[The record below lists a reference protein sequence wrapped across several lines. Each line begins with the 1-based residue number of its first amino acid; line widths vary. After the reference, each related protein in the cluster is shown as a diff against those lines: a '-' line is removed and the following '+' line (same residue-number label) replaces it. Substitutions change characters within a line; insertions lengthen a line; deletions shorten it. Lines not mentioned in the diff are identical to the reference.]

1 MLRITYTS
9 PVRGHQFHYARE
21 LHKMGCMHAFITGS
35 PRWGHGAALP
45 ELGSRLIRRDSIQTL
60 HLLSLRYKLPDRIS
74 YLLGK
79 KANAH
84 IDRSALPFAEESDI
98 FLYYRTTG
106 MKTANKLHASGS
118 KTTCVMEEVNS
129 HYDHLHT
136 IMRREFEEIGLGKY
150 PSNPDKRELILEAY
164 AGADYILCPSE
175 FVRRSF
181 AEKGFSPDR
190 LIKVNFGF
198 NISVQDQNLTQK
210 PTKEPVFRLL
220 FVGQIH
226 YRKGLRHAIEAFKRL
241 KHPRKEFWIVGPI
254 TKTPGITTN
263 GQPDGVKFTGIL
275 KGEELSKAYNM
286 ASAFVLPT
294 LEEGQALV
302 LGEAMAAGLPI
313 VTTTHSGGDD
323 LLVNRKEGFIVPPA
337 DAEALLEAFQELAE
351 SPDVAAKMGRA
362 ARMRAQELG
371 GWDVATSNLV
381 HELEKICNM
390 R

>member
-21 LHKMGCMHAFITGS
+21 LHKMGILHAFITGA
-35 PRWGHGAALP
+35 PRWGQGAALP
-45 ELGSRLIRRDSIQTL
+45 ELGTRLIRRDFIQTL
-60 HLLSLRYKLPDRIS
+60 HLLSLRYRLPDRTS
-74 YLLGK
+74 YLLGRQ
-79 KANAH
+79 ANAR
-84 IDRSALPFAEESDI
+84 IDRAALPYARESDV

-129 HYDHLHT
+129 HYDHLHA

-150 PSNPDKRELILEAY
+150 PSNPGKRELILQAY

-181 AEKGFSPDR
+181 VEKGFASDR
-190 LIKVNFGF
+190 LLKVNFGF
-198 NISVQDQNLTQK
+198 NISLLDGNAQQEATN
-210 PTKEPVFRLL
+210 ESVFRLL

-226 YRKGLRHAIEAFKRL
+226 YRKGLRYAIEAFRKL
-241 KHPRKEFWIVGPI
+241 KHPKKEFWIVGPI
-254 TKTPGITTN
+254 TKTPGIETS
-263 GQPDGVKFTGIL
+263 GLPDGVKFTGVL
-275 KGEELSKAYNM
+275 KGEELSNAYNM

-323 LLVNRKEGFIVPPA
+323 LLVNRKEGIIVPPA

-351 SPDVAAKMGRA
+351 SPDVDAKMGRA